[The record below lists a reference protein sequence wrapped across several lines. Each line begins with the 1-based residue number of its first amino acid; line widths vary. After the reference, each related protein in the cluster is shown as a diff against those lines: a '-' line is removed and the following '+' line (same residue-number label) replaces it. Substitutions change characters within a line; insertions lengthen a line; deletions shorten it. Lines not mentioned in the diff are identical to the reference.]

1 MGEKPVVYLAS
12 PYRGAIKQNEAF
24 ARLAM
29 TYAIRS
35 GAVPVAPHLFYPQ
48 VLNEHKMEDRALGM
62 KLGLE
67 LLKRCDELWLCGDEQ
82 SSGMTLEEKTARKAG
97 IVIRRI
103 PAAEIYAV
111 LLQDGMRQTE
121 MGARDVFEQSL

>member
-1 MGEKPVVYLAS
+1 
-12 PYRGAIKQNEAF
+12 
-24 ARLAM
+24 
-29 TYAIRS
+29 
-35 GAVPVAPHLFYPQ
+35 
-48 VLNEHKMEDRALGM
+48 MEDRALGM

-82 SSGMTLEEKTARKAG
+82 SSGMALEEKAARKAG

-111 LLQDGMRQTE
+111 LLQDGIRQTE